1 VISAGAGVANT
12 FVLKTLTAMVWSWCW
27 HPLYMLVAPLW
38 RRLAGVDGEQLVRN
52 FVAVAVFF
60 LPGIG
65 VYLMWAISMAGWP
78 ELRWLSLKNQEPP
91 HSQF

>member
-1 VISAGAGVANT
+1 MTNT
-12 FVLKTLTAMVWSWCW
+12 FMLKTLTGMTWNRIW
-27 HPLYMLVAPLW
+27 HPLYTLVASLW

-78 ELRWLSLKNQEPP
+78 TVRWLSLKNQEVP